1 MAKCYEGACG
11 GKYYSCCCSNRVGQ
25 EVQDNSTMT
34 FYGSS
39 FISGPDGEIINS
51 LNREEEGYLIAEF
64 DLDEINGLLGS
75 FSRSPS
81 EMYETIMHLDGKAH
95 K

>member
-1 MAKCYEGACG
+1 M
-11 GKYYSCCCSNRVGQ
+11 
-25 EVQDNSTMT
+25 
-34 FYGSS
+34 
-39 FISGPDGEIINS
+39 GPDGEIINS

-64 DLDEINGLLGS
+64 DLDEINKKRRYWGV
-75 FSRSPS
+75 FRDRRP